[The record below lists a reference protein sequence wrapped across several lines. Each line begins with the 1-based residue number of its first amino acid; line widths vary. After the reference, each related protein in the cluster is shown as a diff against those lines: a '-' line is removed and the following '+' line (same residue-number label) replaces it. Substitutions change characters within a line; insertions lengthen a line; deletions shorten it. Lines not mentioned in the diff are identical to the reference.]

1 MVRTV
6 RKDRVRMYSNIAGVL
21 AVAWMCVIF
30 AFSAQTK
37 EESSVVS
44 EGLSYRMAS
53 ATGLFFHLNI
63 DEETLRAIEHL
74 IRKSAHMTEF
84 AILAVLIFIWLGR
97 WQMIRLRRTVGAMA
111 LASLYACTDEF
122 HQLFVEGRAGLLS
135 DVLVDSLGAV
145 IGVLVFLLIGRGIKY
160 VSVFRGT
167 MADTGQESH
176 HHGK

>member
-1 MVRTV
+1 MDDTV
-6 RKDRVRMYSNIAGVL
+6 RKARARMYSNIAGIL

-44 EGLSYRMAS
+44 EGLSYRMVS

-84 AILAVLIFIWLGR
+84 AILAILIFIWLGR
-97 WQMIRLRRTVGAMA
+97 WQMSRMRRACGAMA
-111 LASLYACTDEF
+111 LSSLYACSDEF
-122 HQLFVEGRAGLLS
+122 HQLFVEGRAGLVS
-135 DVLVDSLGAV
+135 DVLVDSAGAV
-145 IGVLVFLLIGRGIKY
+145 IGVLLFVLVGRIMRH
-160 VSVFRGT
+160 VPVFRRT
-167 MADTGQESH
+167 MSDTGQKGH
-176 HHGK
+176 HHGR